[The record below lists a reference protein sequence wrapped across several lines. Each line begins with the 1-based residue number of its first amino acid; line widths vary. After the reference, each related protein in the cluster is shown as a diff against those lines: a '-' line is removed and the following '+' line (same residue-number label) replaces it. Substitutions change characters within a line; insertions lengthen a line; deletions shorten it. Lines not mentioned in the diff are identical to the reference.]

1 MGEEETFN
9 FKLGLICINYLLIT
23 CKTEDLYGI
32 ARKYGIRLPEKDFLT
47 RLEFIKL
54 IAIHLTKMFYITDI
68 QKRFNDPLEYIGYA
82 LIHEP
87 GIKKNLNNLDFIVKQ
102 DLIDVYADFCA
113 DSGVTVY
120 NTLTKPVNPKMDMY
134 LAKKKT
140 MLRTESVFTMTGLDI
155 NAKSYLEK
163 KTMIEKARS
172 VANWSC
178 FITTPIGALK
188 IGLRKLIYDMIHLK
202 CWLYI
207 VDPSRKLIYGIL
219 KGKKNDEYNTGVRD
233 EFIRSLPREPLRAP
247 SQLIKLSN
255 YYFDESN
262 SFSSEDFRLFEIYD
276 ELKHNKLLLKE
287 EEGPKYADI
296 FRDLIIMEIV
306 SGTPIVSFTSENFK
320 EQALASGFL
329 AAMDSYVS
337 QIGGTKLEEINY
349 KGFYVQAAYGKCTKL
364 ACFLSYP
371 ADKSLKDRLKYL
383 IENEG
388 IVVSRDKL
396 LDDVWGYES
405 FPTTRTVDN
414 YILSLRKKIENN
426 PSEPVHILTLHKSGY
441 KFVR

>member
-1 MGEEETFN
+1 MVEEEIFTFKN
-9 FKLGLICINYLLIT
+9 IIPQLQEISERKLGLICINYLLIA
-23 CKTEDLYGI
+23 CKTEDLYEF
-32 ARKYGIRLPEKDFLT
+32 ARKYGIRIPDKDFIT

-54 IAIHLTKMFYITDI
+54 IAIHLTKIYYVTDL
-68 QKRFNDPLEYIGYA
+68 QKRYNDPLEYIGYA
-82 LIHEP
+82 LIQEP
-87 GIKKNLNNLDFIVKQ
+87 SIKKNLNNLDFIVKQ

-120 NTLTKPVNPKMDMY
+120 NTLTKPINPKMDMY

-140 MLRTESVFTMTGLDI
+140 VLRTESIFTMTGLDI

-163 KTMIEKARS
+163 KTMIENARS
-172 VANWSC
+172 VANWNC

-188 IGLRKLIYDMIHLK
+188 IGLRKLIYDMIHLN

-219 KGKKNDEYNTGVRD
+219 KGKKNDEYNTEVRD
-233 EFIRSLPREPLRAP
+233 EFIRALPREPLRAP
-247 SQLIKLSN
+247 SQLIKLSD

-262 SFSSEDFRLFEIYD
+262 SFTSEDFRTFEIYD
-276 ELKHNKLLLKE
+276 ELKHNKLLIKE
-287 EEGPKYADI
+287 EEQSSKYGDI
-296 FRDLIIMEIV
+296 FRDLIIMEIL
-306 SGTPIVSFTSENFK
+306 SGTPIVSYTSENFK

-349 KGFYVQAAYGKCTKL
+349 KGFYVQAAYGKYTKL

-383 IENEG
+383 IETFE
-388 IVVSRDKL
+388 
-396 LDDVWGYES
+396 E
-405 FPTTRTVDN
+405 N
-414 YILSLRKKIENN
+414 YIELIEKFRITGDTGLFNQKEII
-426 PSEPVHILTLHKSGY
+426 PLIKEILNI
-441 KFVR
+441 